1 MPADRTTT
9 TGPLSRR
16 TLLTGIGAGAL
27 AAGLGRGAPSA
38 SAAPALIRPQ
48 NAKADQLLA
57 TAIGETG
64 QEGQPKGYSKY
75 NYAKNWKSPMS
86 SDHHAA
92 WCAMFL
98 SWCFDQNW
106 GTEASTR
113 AIGLQTGMKYPT
125 GWSATWLWRD
135 YLRGNDQWVGWEA
148 AEPGDLVFFKFG
160 DNGNPTDHVGMVS
173 DPHSTNT
180 YTLIEGNIPGD
191 DNRVVKQRDY
201 TRSGSLVAVY
211 RPIWSTL

>member
-1 MPADRTTT
+1 MTSEVTTRR
-9 TGPLSRR
+9 GEVSRR
-16 TLLTGIGAGAL
+16 ALLTGVGAGAL
-27 AAGLGRGAPSA
+27 AAGVGWGGSTA

-57 TAIGETG
+57 TAIGESGQTG
-64 QEGQPKGYSKY
+64 QPEGYSKY
-75 NYAKNWKSPMS
+75 NYAKNWNSTMS
-86 SDHHAA
+86 GDHHAA

-106 GTEASTR
+106 GAEATTR
-113 AIGLQTGMKYPT
+113 AIGHQTGMKYPT

-148 AEPGDLVFFKFG
+148 AEPGDLVLFKFG

-173 DPHSTNT
+173 DPHSANE
-180 YTLIEGNIPGD
+180 YTLIEGNVPGD
-191 DNRVVKQRDY
+191 STRIVKEREY
-201 TRSGSLVAVY
+201 ARSSSLVAVY

>member
-1 MPADRTTT
+1 MTDDVTTRH
-9 TGPLSRR
+9 GGISRR
-16 TLLTGIGAGAL
+16 MLLTGAGAGAV
-27 AAGLGRGAPSA
+27 AAGLGWGGPAA
-38 SAAPALIRPQ
+38 SAAPALIRAK
-48 NAKADQLLA
+48 NANAEQMLA
-57 TAIGETG
+57 TAIGERG
-64 QEGQPKGYSKY
+64 QTGQPKGYSKY

-106 GTEASTR
+106 GTAGTTK
-113 AIGLQTGMKYPT
+113 AVGLQSGMKYPT

-160 DNGNPTDHVGMVS
+160 DNGNATDHVGMVS
-173 DPHSTNT
+173 DPHSADT
-180 YTLIEGNIPGD
+180 YQLIEGNVPGD
-191 DNRVVKQRDY
+191 SSRVVKFRDY
-201 TRSGSLVAVY
+201 TRTSSLVAVY
-211 RPIWSTL
+211 RPIWSAL